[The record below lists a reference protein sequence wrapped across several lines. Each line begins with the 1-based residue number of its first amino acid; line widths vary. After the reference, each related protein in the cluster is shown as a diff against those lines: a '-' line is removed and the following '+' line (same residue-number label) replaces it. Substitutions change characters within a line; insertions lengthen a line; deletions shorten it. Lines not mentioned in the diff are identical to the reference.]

1 MSVIQIKDVP
11 QEIHDQARARAD
23 ELGCSLGEYVLSVIR
38 KDLRIPLR
46 LQWKEELLKRPGV
59 DVDSNFII
67 ETIRAARDGNR

>member
-1 MSVIQIKDVP
+1 MSAIQVKDVP

-23 ELGCSLGEYVLSVIR
+23 ALGCSLGEYILSAIR

>member
-46 LQWKEELLKRPGV
+46 AHWRDELLKRPGV
-59 DVDSNFII
+59 DVDSDFIVA
-67 ETIRAARDGNR
+67 TIRAARDGNR